1 MAKLKCHDCG
11 LVYVDQPRGNMKDL
25 VLIHTDNYQNW
36 TLGTHHPTHGIRYV
50 NAYNN
55 IVKVVEVANIEL
67 DVREPSKRDIRSLLE
82 RIHEPD
88 YVAKVIDTHESDEWM
103 GRNETLSR
111 LAQMLASG
119 TLDALDLLLQGETL
133 TAVHLPGAK
142 HHAQYDH
149 SSGFC
154 VFADFALAADIATD
168 QGLKVA
174 ILDFDAHH
182 GDGTENLTLENMNV
196 MTFSIHEKGLFP
208 GTGLADISE
217 KFAYNRPL
225 VARETDG
232 EDLVTLVD
240 EFCNLAKDFS
250 ADIVFVAAGADGHK
264 TDPLSNLQWEIRDYE
279 LVAHNLRIA
288 FPATPILL
296 GGAGGYQPHDITPK
310 VWAQISLSL
319 TGMKI

>member
-1 MAKLKCHDCG
+1 
-11 LVYVDQPRGNMKDL
+11 MKDL
-25 VLIHTDNYQNW
+25 VLIHTDDYQNW
-36 TLGTHHPTHGIRYV
+36 TLGTHHPTQGIRYI
-50 NAYNN
+50 NAFNN
-55 IVKVVEVANIEL
+55 IVKGVNEANIEL
-67 DVREPSKRDIRSLLE
+67 DVREPRERDIQSLLE
-82 RIHEPD
+82 RVHEPD
-88 YVAKVIDTHESDEWM
+88 YVAKVIDAHESYEWM
-103 GRNETLSR
+103 GSNETLSR
-111 LAQMLASG
+111 LAKMLASG

-154 VFADFALAADIATD
+154 VFADFALAADIATE

-182 GDGTENLTLENMNV
+182 GDGTENLTLENKNV

-208 GTGLADISE
+208 GTGLSDISE
-217 KFAYNRPL
+217 KFAFNRPL

-240 EFCNLAKDFS
+240 EFCNLAKGFS
-250 ADIVFVAAGADGHK
+250 ADIVLVAAGADGHK

-288 FPATPILL
+288 LPATPILL
-296 GGAGGYQPHDITPK
+296 GGAGGYQPHDITPE
-310 VWAQISLSL
+310 VWTRISLAL
-319 TGMKI
+319 TGTTI